1 MVIQSED
8 ELRARVQAG
17 WYIKRDSKGFK
28 VKDPQTGAE
37 ERVSGD
43 LEDVAAKLYAQQRY
57 GRAKETERGERGKGG
72 IEGDYAYIIGLIR
85 SKIDSRA
92 PILQKWVEDILWWQH
107 VMRDVNTKILPD
119 LLARLS
125 INEIDLENPEKTA
138 EAMVKHYVEL
148 RTAAQ
153 GAEAIRQKIDSR
165 APILQKWAEDI
176 LWWQHILSDTTTK
189 ILPDLL
195 ARLRVEEI
203 DLEHPERTAEALVRH
218 YAEMRAAAQNAE
230 ALRQKYEEEIRIRD
244 EKIRALE
251 DRLRKLQWAFDSLD
265 KLFVDFAART
275 KMTLDFLLRQ
285 IPPYLPEEARRTYR
299 LLASRVQDI
308 WRGVEQ

>member
-1 MVIQSED
+1 MALRAMAVQSEQ
-8 ELRARVQAG
+8 ELRARLEAG
-17 WYIKRDSKGFK
+17 ARLARDRWGFK
-28 VKDPQTGAE
+28 VWDPKANRW
-37 ERVSGD
+37 ERVSVK
-43 LEDVAAKLYAQQRY
+43 LNEVAAGLYAQQRAK
-57 GRAKETERGERGKGG
+57 RAKEAEGAEGEGKG
-72 IEGDYAYIIGLIR
+72 ISGDYAYIMGL
-85 SKIDSRA
+85 
-92 PILQKWVEDILWWQH
+92 
-107 VMRDVNTKILPD
+107 
-119 LLARLS
+119 
-125 INEIDLENPEKTA
+125 
-138 EAMVKHYVEL
+138 
-148 RTAAQ
+148 
-153 GAEAIRQKIDSR
+153 IRQKIDSR

-176 LWWQHILSDTTTK
+176 LWWQHVLSDTTTK

-195 ARLRVEEI
+195 ARLKVEEI

>member
-1 MVIQSED
+1 MALRAMAVQSEQ
-8 ELRARVQAG
+8 ELRARLEAG
-17 WYIKRDSKGFK
+17 ARLARDRWGFK
-28 VKDPQTGAE
+28 VWDPRTNRW
-37 ERVSGD
+37 ERVSVK
-43 LEDVAAKLYAQQRY
+43 LNEVAAGLYAQQR
-57 GRAKETERGERGKGG
+57 AKRSGAEGAEGEGKG
-72 IEGDYAYIIGLIR
+72 ISGDYAYIMGL
-85 SKIDSRA
+85 
-92 PILQKWVEDILWWQH
+92 
-107 VMRDVNTKILPD
+107 
-119 LLARLS
+119 
-125 INEIDLENPEKTA
+125 
-138 EAMVKHYVEL
+138 
-148 RTAAQ
+148 
-153 GAEAIRQKIDSR
+153 IRQKIDSR

-195 ARLRVEEI
+195 ARLKVEEI